1 VTTATH
7 TEGTFE
13 GIGGIE
19 IFWQAWEPAGEVK
32 AVVVL
37 AHGVSEHSGRYAHV
51 GEALA
56 GSGYALYALDHRGHG
71 RSGRP
76 KGRIDR
82 LDNAVADL
90 LTFTELAHGKHPQL
104 KTFLLGHSMGGLIA
118 CVYALE
124 HPDTIDGLL
133 LTGPAVSIEMVSSAE
148 LTVAK
153 LLSELVPNL
162 RLTKIEA
169 DAISRDPA
177 VVQAY
182 LDDPLVDNGRI
193 EVRLGGEIVKGA
205 EALPDR
211 LSELRMP
218 LLLLHGGDDQLT
230 SPSGSKLVYEGS
242 SSDDKTLEIYDGLYH
257 EILNEPEQDRV
268 IADIV
273 AWLDDRA

>member
-1 VTTATH
+1 VSAATH

-13 GIGGIE
+13 GVGGIE
-19 IFWQAWEPAGEVK
+19 IFWQAWEPAGTTR

-56 GSGYALYALDHRGHG
+56 ASGYAVYALDHRGHG
-71 RSGRP
+71 HSGRP

-90 LTFTELAHGKHPQL
+90 LTFTNLAHSKHPEK

-118 CVYALE
+118 VAYALE

-133 LTGPAVSIEMVSSAE
+133 LSGPAVSIEMVSSAE
-148 LTVAK
+148 LTTAK
-153 LLSELVPNL
+153 ILSELVPNL

-169 DAISRDPA
+169 DAISRDPK
-177 VVQAY
+177 VVQDY

-218 LLLLHGGDDQLT
+218 LLLMHGGDDKLT
-230 SPSGSKLVYEGS
+230 SPRGSKMIYEGS
-242 SSDDKTLEIYDGLYH
+242 SSDDKTLEIYDGLFH

-273 AWLDDRA
+273 AWLDERA

>member
-7 TEGTFE
+7 TEDTFE
-13 GIGGIE
+13 GVGGIE
-19 IFWQAWEPAGEVK
+19 IFWQAWEPAGQAK
-32 AVVVL
+32 ALVVL

-56 GSGYALYALDHRGHG
+56 ASGYAFYALDHRGHG

-90 LTFTELAHGKHPQL
+90 RTFTDLAHARHPEL

-118 CVYALE
+118 VVYALE
-124 HPDTIDGLL
+124 HPDTLDGLL
-133 LTGPAVSIEMVSSAE
+133 LSGPAVSIEMVSDAE

-153 LLSELVPNL
+153 VLSELVPNL

-169 DAISRDPA
+169 DGISRDPA

-182 LDDPLVDNGRI
+182 LDDPLVDTGRI
-193 EVRLGGEIVKGA
+193 EVRLSGEIVKGA

-218 LLLLHGGDDQLT
+218 LLLLHGGDDKLT
-230 SPSGSKLVYEGS
+230 SPGGSKLIYEGS
-242 SSDDKTLEIYDGLYH
+242 TSDDKTLEIYDGLFH

-273 AWLDDRA
+273 AWLDERA

>member
-1 VTTATH
+1 VSAATH
-7 TEGTFE
+7 TQETFE
-13 GIGGIE
+13 GVGGIE
-19 IFWQAWEPAGEVK
+19 IFWQAWEPAGEAK

-51 GEALA
+51 GEAFA
-56 GSGYALYALDHRGHG
+56 AAGYATYALDHRGHG

-90 LTFTELAHGKHPQL
+90 LTFTQRAHSSHPET

-118 CVYALE
+118 VVYALE

-133 LTGPAVSIEMVSSAE
+133 LSGPAVSIEMVSGAE
-148 LTVAK
+148 LTTAK
-153 LLSELVPNL
+153 ILSELVPNL

-169 DAISRDPA
+169 DAISRDPK
-177 VVQAY
+177 VVQDY

-193 EVRLGGEIVKGA
+193 EVRLGGEIVRGA

-218 LLLLHGGDDQLT
+218 LLLMHGGGDKLT
-230 SPSGSKLVYEGS
+230 SPGGSKLVYDAA